1 MRDDSKK
8 LEKILD
14 CIEKIEKYASAGM
27 INFLEDEKTQDAIV
41 RNFHVIGEAVK
52 DLSVGLSEQNPHVP
66 WRDVARFRDR
76 VAHDYFDLDMNKV
89 WGIIETDLP
98 SFKNQITH
106 IISSLK

>member
-14 CIEKIEKYASAGM
+14 CIEKIERYASEGM
-27 INFLEDEKTQDAIV
+27 DNFLDDEKTQDAIV

-52 DLSVGLSEQNPHVP
+52 DLSIRLREQNSDVP

-98 SFKNQITH
+98 SFKNQIMH
-106 IISSLK
+106 IASSLK